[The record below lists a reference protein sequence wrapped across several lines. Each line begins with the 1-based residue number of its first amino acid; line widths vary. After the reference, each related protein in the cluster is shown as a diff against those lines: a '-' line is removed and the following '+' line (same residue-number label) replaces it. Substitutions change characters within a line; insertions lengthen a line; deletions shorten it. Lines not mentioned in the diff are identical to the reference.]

1 MGRDTARYV
10 VVEVVLCEMCCQWWD
25 AECGGV
31 PMCDVECYVK
41 QW

>member
-1 MGRDTARYV
+1 MRDV
-10 VVEVVLCEMCCQWWD
+10 MSMMD

-41 QW
+41 HGSGMWNLV